1 MRLGFS
7 ATAAILC
14 ATIPALITGA
24 YKDPKQGY
32 LIMGLSF
39 GMVFAISWLAVFLG
53 TWENETKPSSMKSF
67 KDWLFVFK
75 NRSFRI
81 YVTVFILFQMAIDT
95 VMTLAVYFLTVSLQ
109 KEVLFVPIM
118 GTILVTQLVFIG
130 IFSYMAQKTDK
141 TTPAYIAAGMW
152 IAASI
157 AIFFLTPV
165 TPGILVISICSL
177 IGVGSAGCNLFSWA
191 TLPDIA
197 DVDELITGHRREGL
211 YSGVS
216 TFLRK
221 LSGGV
226 VVGALGIALDVI
238 GYSKEAVSAGKIA
251 NITDWGIRILFCGIP
266 VTFLIFSLL
275 FLRKYKLGRQEFSI
289 MNMIL
294 NRFRAG
300 EKDIVIKGEELRV
313 CQQLTGLN
321 GDRFFGLDQDPIR

>member
-1 MRLGFS
+1 
-7 ATAAILC
+7 
-14 ATIPALITGA
+14 
-24 YKDPKQGY
+24 
-32 LIMGLSF
+32 
-39 GMVFAISWLAVFLG
+39 MVFAISWLAVFLG

-197 DVDELITGHRREGL
+197 DVDELITGHRRRGFTPE
-211 YSGVS
+211 YP
-216 TFLRK
+216 
-221 LSGGV
+221 LSCVNYRV
-226 VVGALGIALDVI
+226 VWLWEPLVLHWML
-238 GYSKEAVSAGKIA
+238 SATA
-251 NITDWGIRILFCGIP
+251 RRL
-266 VTFLIFSLL
+266 
-275 FLRKYKLGRQEFSI
+275 
-289 MNMIL
+289 
-294 NRFRAG
+294 
-300 EKDIVIKGEELRV
+300 
-313 CQQLTGLN
+313 
-321 GDRFFGLDQDPIR
+321 

>member
-1 MRLGFS
+1 
-7 ATAAILC
+7 
-14 ATIPALITGA
+14 
-24 YKDPKQGY
+24 
-32 LIMGLSF
+32 
-39 GMVFAISWLAVFLG
+39 
-53 TWENETKPSSMKSF
+53 
-67 KDWLFVFK
+67 
-75 NRSFRI
+75 
-81 YVTVFILFQMAIDT
+81 
-95 VMTLAVYFLTVSLQ
+95 
-109 KEVLFVPIM
+109 
-118 GTILVTQLVFIG
+118 
-130 IFSYMAQKTDK
+130 
-141 TTPAYIAAGMW
+141 MW